1 MKSKQIQ
8 LNNSTGLYLRLS
20 KDDERAGESLSIE
33 NQRRILTEYA
43 LQNGMTIYDEYADDG
58 YSGTNFERPAVKR
71 LLEDAKEGRINT
83 ILVKDLSRF
92 GRNYIQ
98 VGQFVDYL
106 FPCYGIRFIALSDN
120 IDTAD
125 RNSTAMDMMPIMNV
139 FNEWHSAN
147 TSKKI
152 RAVFEA
158 NAKAGK
164 CRYAYAPYGY
174 LKGENERHLPIVDEE
189 TALIVRRIFE
199 MRAAGLGKRK
209 IAWILTEEG
218 IETPGDN
225 KKRRFDRDNIPTAT
239 HCWSGQEVLTILNNP
254 VYLGHLALLK
264 QTTVSYK
271 NRKVI
276 HRPTEDWV
284 IFENTHEPIISQEL
298 WDKVREVNKS
308 VSRGKA
314 MKSGEVKPLSGLIY
328 CPECGKKMRI
338 VWNRRMV
345 KGVYTDEKIC
355 AYNCGGFMD
364 SGKHYCNSKQ
374 IREPLINEIV
384 LRDIVSKANFVL
396 KDEGKARAEFLQ
408 RKMQQTS
415 EEQKTDAKKLKA
427 DSHRYEELGKLIQ
440 SVYEDKALG
449 RIPEEVCI
457 ELMQKYQAER
467 NALLAE
473 IAVLDSKCRQSQQN
487 IADVDEFISRIK
499 RYCNLTELT
508 REICIELIEYITVG
522 INPKDPNV
530 PREIHIYYKLIDNQ
544 KPTSNRTKII

>member
-8 LNNSTGLYLRLS
+8 LNNSTGLYLRRS

-43 LQNGMTIYDEYADDG
+43 LENGLTIYDEYADDG

-71 LLEDAKEGRINT
+71 LLDDAKEGRINT

-174 LKGENERHLPIVDEE
+174 LKGTDERHLPIVDEE
-189 TALIVRRIFE
+189 TAPIVKRIFE
-199 MRAAGLGKRK
+199 MRAQGLGKRK
-209 IAWILTEEG
+209 IAWTLTEEG

-239 HCWSGQEVLTILNNP
+239 HCWSAQEVLNILTNP

-271 NRKVI
+271 NRKLI
-276 HRPTEDWV
+276 RKPMDEWIIT
-284 IFENTHEPIISQEL
+284 ENTHEPIITQEL
-298 WDKVREVNKS
+298 WDKVREIERS
-308 VSRGKA
+308 VSRGKS
-314 MKSGEVKPLSGLIY
+314 MKAGEVKPLSGLIF

-355 AYNCGGFMD
+355 AYNCGGFME
-364 SGKHYCNSKQ
+364 SGKHFCHSKQ

-396 KDEGKARAEFLQ
+396 GDEEKARAEFLQ

-415 EEQKTDAKKLKA
+415 EEQKADGRKLKA
-427 DSHRYEELGKLIQ
+427 DRRRYEELGQLIQ
-440 SVYEDKALG
+440 SVYEDKALR

-467 NALLAE
+467 SALQTE
-473 IAVLDSKCRQSQQN
+473 IAVLDGKCKQSQQN
-487 IADVDEFISRIK
+487 VADVEEFISRIK
-499 RYCNLTELT
+499 RYYSLTELT
-508 REICIELIEYITVG
+508 REICLELIEYITIGV
-522 INPKDPNV
+522 IPKDPNV
-530 PREIHIYYKLIDNQ
+530 PREIHIYYKLID
-544 KPTSNRTKII
+544 KPKTKIQ